1 MEIFK
6 VKHQCPFFLYNEL
19 KRVKRILTKFVRIL
33 LTLFNHFSMKFF
45 QSLYLAT
52 WLGL

>member
-1 MEIFK
+1 MEVFR
-6 VKHQCPFFLYNEL
+6 VKHKCPLLLYN
-19 KRVKRILTKFVRIL
+19 VFVRVL